1 MKRRVFLQSMSET
14 LAACALGGLA
24 ATPAA
29 ARPRRLDA
37 QAIDRRARLARHDPV
52 VRSVDPTATLSVG
65 NGKFVFTADVT
76 GLQTFP
82 DAYTELP
89 LATQAEWGWH
99 SFPNPEGYAL
109 EQALTLYDSHGRPV
123 PYADRQNSPAGAW
136 LRQNPHRLS
145 LARVGFQ
152 LMRDAG
158 TEAAAS
164 DLTDIDQRLELW
176 SGTLVSRFRLD
187 GRQVQVTSWAHP
199 ERDLLAVR
207 VEAPDLPAGRL
218 AIRFAFPYGS
228 TVHTGDPADW
238 SSPERH
244 STEVARQGPGEIAW
258 TRTLDSDSYA
268 VRAAWHGGEATMERE
283 GAHRF
288 RLAPASPLGRLD
300 LVVDF
305 APQAA
310 SDPLPAVEAVGA
322 ASAAAWERFWTS
334 GAVVD
339 LSGTTDARARE
350 LERRIVLSEY
360 LTAIQCAGS
369 MPPQETGL
377 TFNSWHGKSHL
388 EMHWWHAAHFALWD
402 RVDLLRRSLPWY
414 RKVLPRARETAR
426 MQGYAGAR
434 WGKMID
440 PDGRESPSGIGP
452 FLVWQQPHP
461 IYYAELVYRA
471 TEDPAFLAEYA
482 EVVFQT
488 AEFMA
493 TYPFHDRANDRYVLG
508 PPLIPAQE
516 LHPART
522 TFNPT
527 FELAYWGFA
536 LETAQRWRERLGLP
550 REPQWE
556 RVLRGLSKLP
566 VRDGLYLNAESDPV
580 TWTDIDKRR
589 DHPSLLGAYGFV
601 PATDRVDPE
610 TMRRTLRR
618 VMTDWQWEETWG
630 WDYPLTAMT
639 AARLGEPETAIDAL
653 LMDTVK
659 NRYHPNGHNYQRPG
673 LTIYLPGN
681 GGLLYATGM
690 MAGGWDGAPA
700 AAAPGFP
707 RSWTVRSEGLRRA
720 P

>member
-1 MKRRVFLQSMSET
+1 V
-14 LAACALGGLA
+14 
-24 ATPAA
+24 
-29 ARPRRLDA
+29 
-37 QAIDRRARLARHDPV
+37 DR
-52 VRSVDPTATLSVG
+52 TATLSVG
-65 NGKFVFTADVT
+65 NGNFVFTADVT

-82 DAYTELP
+82 DAYVELP

-109 EQALTLYDSHGRPV
+109 DQTMTLYDSHGRQV
-123 PYADRQNSPAGAW
+123 PYADQQNSPAGAW

-145 LARVGFQ
+145 LARIGFH
-152 LMRDAG
+152 LLREDGTVAG
-158 TEAAAS
+158 PA
-164 DLTDIDQRLELW
+164 DLTEIDQWLDLW
-176 SGTLVSRFRLD
+176 SGTLISRFRLD
-187 GRQVQVTSWAHP
+187 GRQVQVVSFVHP

-207 VEAPDLPAGRL
+207 VEAPEIPPGRL
-218 AIRFAFPYGS
+218 SIRFAFPYGS
-228 TVHTGDPADW
+228 SIHTGDPAVWDQ
-238 SSPERH
+238 PERH
-244 STEVARQGPGEIAW
+244 STEVARQEAGEIAW
-258 TRTLDSDSYA
+258 LRRLDQDSYV
-268 VRAAWHGGEATMERE
+268 VRAAWAGSARMERE
-283 GAHRF
+283 GAHQF
-288 RLAPASPLGRLD
+288 RLEPTSGASRFD
-300 LVVDF
+300 LLVDF
-305 APQAA
+305 APEE
-310 SDPLPAVEAVGA
+310 STDSLPGLDAVFA
-322 ASAAAWERFWTS
+322 ASAASWRSFWTS
-334 GAVVD
+334 GGVLD
-339 LSGTTDARARE
+339 LSGTGDDRAKE

-360 LTAIQCAGS
+360 LTALQCAGS

-402 RVDLLRRSLPWY
+402 RVALLERSLPWY
-414 RKVLPRARETAR
+414 RSILPRAKETAR

-434 WGKMID
+434 WGKMIG

-471 TEDPAFLAEYA
+471 RPELEVLESMA
-482 EVVFQT
+482 EVVFAT

-493 TYPFHDRANDRYVLG
+493 SYPSWEEGRGRFVLG

-522 TFNPT
+522 TYNPT
-527 FELAYWGFA
+527 FELAYWGYA
-536 LETAQRWRERLGLP
+536 LEIAQQWRERMGLS

-556 RVLRGLSKLP
+556 RVLRGLSTLP
-566 VRDGLYLNAESDPV
+566 TRDGLYLNAESDPV

-601 PATDRVDPE
+601 PATDRVDPD
-610 TMRRTLRR
+610 TMRRTLHR
-618 VMTDWQWEETWG
+618 VMSDWQWDETWG

-639 AARLGEPETAIDAL
+639 AARLGEPEIAIDAL
-653 LMDTVK
+653 LMDTEK

-673 LTIYLPGN
+673 LSIYLPGN
-681 GGLLYATGM
+681 GGLLFATGM
-690 MAGGWDGAPA
+690 MAAGWDGAPA

-707 RSWTVRSEGLRRA
+707 RSWTVRSERLRSA